1 MAMIIKTFAA
11 IGFVSHWIGSLT
23 RWMFISIELIIP
35 SVANKLLKI
44 MEYATSDV
52 THGKKIAVL
61 KNPLNFNFLL
71 FNIDEIASAKIIIIG
86 TWIIKYKTVLN
97 NAFLNVS
104 SVNNLL

>member
-23 RWMFISIELIIP
+23 RCMFISIELIIP

-52 THGKKIAVL
+52 THGKKIYPND
-61 KNPLNFNFLL
+61 KCPCGSGNK
-71 FNIDEIASAKIIIIG
+71 SKQCCG
-86 TWIIKYKTVLN
+86 RK
-97 NAFLNVS
+97 
-104 SVNNLL
+104 